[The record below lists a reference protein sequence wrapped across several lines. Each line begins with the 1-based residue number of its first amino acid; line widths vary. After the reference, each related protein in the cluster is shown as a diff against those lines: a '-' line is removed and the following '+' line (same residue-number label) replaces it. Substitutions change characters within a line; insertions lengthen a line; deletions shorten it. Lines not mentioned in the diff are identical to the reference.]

1 MHNAELYPD
10 DATAPNAEV
19 ASVPPPNNALDALLP
34 HHFNIINSQ
43 WLTNF
48 VKWKF
53 SGNQARIVHAI
64 FRHTVGFL
72 KREDDING
80 SRLEQITGI
89 RYDHANEIVRKLA
102 AQNILILRKG
112 FYGFWTSINFN
123 FSQWNQ
129 ANIIINPDSNDPAR
143 LLPDKIRNAPVD
155 SGYSLDNPTET
166 VSYSNTAPSQNTEN
180 QTSANN
186 IANTTENTQIQSVN
200 NPATEMQTTQITSS
214 DLAKIEQKNKD
225 FIVQHAHTT
234 NQEILAAQKNY
245 NQETLT
251 IISEQM
257 GDLSQ
262 QISDSIKSDIQT
274 EVSQQITGLSEKI
287 EGLSE
292 LDQKIQNLEN
302 VLEQQLQINQ
312 QQVEEIKQNNQ
323 AQTLDKTEI
332 QALIKQEIAQNPVS
346 FELPQYIN
354 TSDIDQDTS
363 EEFTAYQRYLELNN
377 LAKDTHEINDSTK
390 NSDLTKDTHEIN
402 DSTKNSDLTKDTHEI
417 NDSTKNSDLTND
429 THERSV
435 TESDKQPITDFE
447 ITYKL
452 HFSPKF
458 TVDMRKSIQRLCFKR
473 NLDQPTAEILL
484 HYLELKM
491 VSKPK
496 EVYSP
501 VGYFGELARNIDRG
515 DLDIQEIKAKISF
528 SLPSKSNRKMYAPI
542 RPKQDL
548 SLYYIRLKELK
559 TAYHR
564 AKDQYS
570 HYESYFSQV
579 AEETNISFDD
589 AVKHEDRQNIWN
601 DTVNNL
607 NLTYNAIT
615 EYVKDSPI

>member
-10 DATAPNAEV
+10 DATAPNAE
-19 ASVPPPNNALDALLP
+19 AAAVPPPNNALDALLP

-129 ANIIINPDSNDPAR
+129 ANIKINPDSNDPAL
-143 LLPDKIRNAPVD
+143 LLPDKIRNAPAD
-155 SGYSLDNPTET
+155 SGYSLDNPIEP
-166 VSYSNTAPSQNTEN
+166 VSYSNTTPSQNTAS
-180 QTSANN
+180 QTSANTV
-186 IANTTENTQIQSVN
+186 ANTTENTQIQTDHSVN
-200 NPATEMQTTQITSS
+200 NPATEAQITSS
-214 DLAKIEQKNKD
+214 DLAKIEQKHKD
-225 FIVQHAHTT
+225 LIVQHTHAS
-234 NQEILAAQKNY
+234 NQEILAAQKDY

-251 IISEQM
+251 IICEQM

-262 QISDSIKSDIQT
+262 KVSESIKSDVQT

-287 EGLSE
+287 EGLSK

-302 VLEQQLQINQ
+302 ILEQQLQINQ

-332 QALIKQEIAQNPVS
+332 QALIKQEIIQNQVS

-354 TSDIDQDTS
+354 TSDIDQDTNK
-363 EEFTAYQRYLELNN
+363 EFAAYQHYLELNN
-377 LAKDTHEINDSTK
+377 LANDTDKNLDLAKDTREINDTTK
-390 NSDLTKDTHEIN
+390 NL
-402 DSTKNSDLTKDTHEI
+402 DS
-417 NDSTKNSDLTND
+417 TND
-429 THERSV
+429 TREISV
-435 TESDKQPITDFE
+435 ADSDNQPITNFQ

-458 TVDMRKSIQRLCFKR
+458 TAEMCGNIQRLCFKR
-473 NLDQPTAEILL
+473 NLDQSTAEILL

-491 VSKPK
+491 VSDPK
-496 EVYSP
+496 EIYSP

-515 DLDIQEIKAKISF
+515 DLDIQEIKAKISP
-528 SLPSKSNRKMYAPI
+528 SLPSKSNRNMYALTH
-542 RPKQDL
+542 PKQDL

-559 TAYHR
+559 TDYHR

-589 AVKHEDRQNIWN
+589 AVKYKDRQNIWN

-607 NLTYNAIT
+607 NLTHNAIT